1 MRRVIAAVA
10 IVLGFTFTS
19 SAIGQDTSVK
29 TKTKVKGDDAQT
41 VTYTGCV
48 QTGAQTRTFVLS
60 KVMPVGQTTE
70 TTTDSSGVSS
80 ATTTTTYA
88 LIPGDTVQIT
98 EYVGHKVEVT
108 GMLVPILLHHHDG
121 PPYDMSVKTKTKVDG
136 DTQRKEEVK
145 TESDLPQFHVISVRN
160 LAERCE

>member
-1 MRRVIAAVA
+1 MKNVIAAAA
-10 IVLGFTFTS
+10 IVLGCTFTT

-88 LIPGDTVQIT
+88 LVPGDTVQIT

-108 GMLVPILLHHHDG
+108 GMLVPKG
-121 PPYDMSVKTKTKVDG
+121 DMSVKTTTKVDG

-145 TESDLPQFHVISVRN
+145 TESDLPQFRVISVRN